1 MRNIWDATSTNE
13 ELNQKFKGM
22 IGDYLQN
29 DETEALASY
38 LKDL

>member
-1 MRNIWDATSTNE
+1 MRNIWDAVSTNE

-29 DETEALASY
+29 EDIPALA
-38 LKDL
+38 